1 MVVMKSANLIEAIKR
16 TGYDPYE
23 YEECVAVNIQK
34 KTWLVFGAHLFY
46 ELMEFEE
53 VDEIMVLFANAESV
67 KLEKDSLDVG
77 VYFWGVPWEE

>member
-1 MVVMKSANLIEAIKR
+1 MKSANLIEAIKR

-77 VYFWGVPWEE
+77 VYFWGVPWED